1 MSKLKYW
8 NIMLACL
15 MIWGCGSI
23 HEEDD
28 VVERIVVGSRV
39 PIFSVNVVDYE
50 GLTTSFSTNRLY
62 GETVIVFFST
72 QCKDCQRELPE
83 LNDYYLKHKDDDG
96 FQMVAISRAEGEQ
109 SVADF
114 WAANNLQIPYSAQED
129 RKIYD
134 LFASSVIP
142 RVYFVSS
149 SGIITKVLIENFDL
163 E

>member
-83 LNDYYLKHKDDDG
+83 LNEYYLKHKDDEG

-114 WAANNLQIPYSAQED
+114 WSANNLQIPYSAQED
-129 RKIYD
+129 RKVYD

>member
-15 MIWGCGSI
+15 MLWGCGSI

-83 LNDYYLKHKDDDG
+83 LNDYYLKHKDDNG

-114 WAANNLQIPYSAQED
+114 WSANNLQIPYSAQED

>member
-15 MIWGCGSI
+15 VLWGCGSI

-83 LNDYYLKHKDDDG
+83 LNDYYLKHKDDKG

-114 WAANNLQIPYSAQED
+114 WSANNLQIPYSAQED

>member
-1 MSKLKYW
+1 
-8 NIMLACL
+8 MLACL
-15 MIWGCGSI
+15 LLWGGGSI

-114 WAANNLQIPYSAQED
+114 WSANNLQIPYSAQED

>member
-15 MIWGCGSI
+15 LLWGCGSI

-83 LNDYYLKHKDDDG
+83 LNDYYLKHKDDKG

-114 WAANNLQIPYSAQED
+114 WSANNLQIPYSAQED

>member
-1 MSKLKYW
+1 MSKLKNW

-83 LNDYYLKHKDDDG
+83 LNEYYLKHKDDDG

-114 WAANNLQIPYSAQED
+114 WSANNLQIPYSAQED

>member
-1 MSKLKYW
+1 
-8 NIMLACL
+8 MLACL
-15 MIWGCGSI
+15 LLWGCGSI

-83 LNDYYLKHKDDDG
+83 LNEYYLKHKDDEG

-114 WAANNLQIPYSAQED
+114 WSANNLQIPYSAQED

>member
-1 MSKLKYW
+1 
-8 NIMLACL
+8 MLACL
-15 MIWGCGSI
+15 MLWGCGSI

-83 LNDYYLKHKDDDG
+83 LNEYYLKHKDDEG

-114 WAANNLQIPYSAQED
+114 WSANNLQIPYSAQED

>member
-1 MSKLKYW
+1 
-8 NIMLACL
+8 MLACL
-15 MIWGCGSI
+15 VLWGCGNI

-114 WAANNLQIPYSAQED
+114 WSANNLQIPYSAQED

>member
-8 NIMLACL
+8 NIMLTCL
-15 MIWGCGSI
+15 LLWGCGSI

-83 LNDYYLKHKDDDG
+83 LNEYYLKHKDDDG

-114 WAANNLQIPYSAQED
+114 WSANNLQIPYSAQED

>member
-15 MIWGCGSI
+15 LLWGCGSI

-50 GLTTSFSTNRLY
+50 GLTTSCSTNRLY

-114 WAANNLQIPYSAQED
+114 WSANNLQIPYSAQED

>member
-15 MIWGCGSI
+15 LLWGCGSI

-114 WAANNLQIPYSAQED
+114 WSANNLQIPYSAQED

>member
-1 MSKLKYW
+1 
-8 NIMLACL
+8 MLACL
-15 MIWGCGSI
+15 LLWGCGSI

-83 LNDYYLKHKDDDG
+83 LNEYYVKHKDDNG

-114 WAANNLQIPYSAQED
+114 WSANNLQIPYSAQED

>member
-15 MIWGCGSI
+15 VLWGCGNI

-114 WAANNLQIPYSAQED
+114 WSANNLQIPYSAQED

>member
-15 MIWGCGSI
+15 MLWGCGSI

-83 LNDYYLKHKDDDG
+83 LNDYYLKHKDDKG

-114 WAANNLQIPYSAQED
+114 WSANNLQIPYSAQED

>member
-1 MSKLKYW
+1 
-8 NIMLACL
+8 MLACL

-114 WAANNLQIPYSAQED
+114 WSANNLQIPYSAQED

>member
-15 MIWGCGSI
+15 MLWGCGSI

-83 LNDYYLKHKDDDG
+83 LNDYYLKHKDDKD

-114 WAANNLQIPYSAQED
+114 WSANNLQIPYSAQED

>member
-1 MSKLKYW
+1 
-8 NIMLACL
+8 MLTCL
-15 MIWGCGSI
+15 LLWGCGSI

-83 LNDYYLKHKDDDG
+83 LNEYYLKHKDDDG

-114 WAANNLQIPYSAQED
+114 WSANNLQIPYSAQED

>member
-15 MIWGCGSI
+15 LLWGCGSI

-83 LNDYYLKHKDDDG
+83 LNEYYLKHKDDEG

-114 WAANNLQIPYSAQED
+114 WSANNLQIPYSAQED

-142 RVYFVSS
+142 RVYFVPS

>member
-1 MSKLKYW
+1 
-8 NIMLACL
+8 MLACL
-15 MIWGCGSI
+15 LLWGCGSI

-83 LNDYYLKHKDDDG
+83 LNEYYLKHKDDDG

-114 WAANNLQIPYSAQED
+114 WSANNLQIPYSAQED

>member
-1 MSKLKYW
+1 
-8 NIMLACL
+8 MLACL
-15 MIWGCGSI
+15 LLCGCGSI

-83 LNDYYLKHKDDDG
+83 LNDYYLKHKDDNG

-114 WAANNLQIPYSAQED
+114 WSANNLQIPYSAQED

>member
-1 MSKLKYW
+1 
-8 NIMLACL
+8 MLACL

-83 LNDYYLKHKDDDG
+83 LNDYYLKHKDDNG

-114 WAANNLQIPYSAQED
+114 WSANNLQIPYSAQED

>member
-15 MIWGCGSI
+15 LLWGCGSI

-83 LNDYYLKHKDDDG
+83 LNDYYLKHKDDEG

-114 WAANNLQIPYSAQED
+114 WSANDLQIPYSAQED

>member
-15 MIWGCGSI
+15 VLWGCGSI

-114 WAANNLQIPYSAQED
+114 WSANNLQIPYSAQED

>member
-1 MSKLKYW
+1 
-8 NIMLACL
+8 MLACL
-15 MIWGCGSI
+15 MLWGCGSI

-83 LNDYYLKHKDDDG
+83 LNEYYLKHKDDNG

-114 WAANNLQIPYSAQED
+114 WSANNLQIPYSAQED

>member
-15 MIWGCGSI
+15 ILWGCGSI

-114 WAANNLQIPYSAQED
+114 WSANNLQIPYSAQED